1 MTNYITS
8 DAAEKHMKIQKHA
21 RKVEI
26 CADSNDYMA
35 TVIVAVILSLIL

>member
-1 MTNYITS
+1 MRKQT
-8 DAAEKHMKIQKHA
+8 DAVEKHMNIQTHT

-26 CADSNDYMA
+26 CADSNDHVA